1 MPKPTKKSMLLHV
14 RSDTHGGAAS
24 HPAIASA
31 HNSAVEYIA
40 WVEGQMKEA
49 FEKIRVL
56 EAEVDDLIIKLERG
70 RK

>member
-1 MPKPTKKSMLLHV
+1 MLLHV

-40 WVEGQMKEA
+40 WIEKQMQEA

-56 EAEVDDLIIKLERG
+56 EVEVDDLVVKLETAAKNTG
-70 RK
+70 EWEL